1 MSAYINHGV
10 SGMKQWSLILLLG
23 IATFNL
29 SAADLSTEQVEQQI
43 QLSHM
48 LGQINQEEQNLR
60 IRKVRRLGVDGYYEW
75 LENENRQAGKTAVNN
90 SK

>member
-1 MSAYINHGV
+1 
-10 SGMKQWSLILLLG
+10 MKQWSLVLLLG
-23 IATFNL
+23 LAAFNL

-48 LGQINQEEQNLR
+48 LGQISQEEQNFR
-60 IRKVRRLGVDGYYEW
+60 IQKVRALGVDGYYEW
-75 LENENRQAGKTAVNN
+75 LQNDTRPVGKTAANE